1 MCFCWFFLHFPVY
14 YNLFV
19 TAGTGRL
26 HVDQDV
32 LKQVEQD
39 LETFAASFD
48 HYFGISDHD
57 EADARITV
65 PLLFDSGLLKVD
77 DDTKLD
83 LIELQASRKAK
94 MEFASYTL
102 QGFWSKQLNRHSN
115 LAKKH

>member
-1 MCFCWFFLHFPVY
+1 MFA
-14 YNLFV
+14 

-26 HVDQDV
+26 QVNQDL
-32 LKQVEQD
+32 LKEVEQNS
-39 LETFAASFD
+39 ETLAASFD
-48 HYFGISDHD
+48 HYFEISDHD
-57 EADARITV
+57 EADAWITV

-94 MEFASYTL
+94 MEFASYTV